1 MAALFPYLSVYLKEL
16 GITPDEVAL
25 LGAFTPL
32 IALVTRPA
40 FALLADKTG
49 FHKLVRTF
57 SSYSTKLKTI
67 CIYFFHLSLLSDLD
81 FFRLLFFKF

>member
-1 MAALFPYLSVYLKEL
+1 MAALFPYLSVYIKGL

-49 FHKLVRTF
+49 YHKLVRTF
-57 SSYSTKLKTI
+57 
-67 CIYFFHLSLLSDLD
+67 FFLC
-81 FFRLLFFKF
+81 LFVNVL